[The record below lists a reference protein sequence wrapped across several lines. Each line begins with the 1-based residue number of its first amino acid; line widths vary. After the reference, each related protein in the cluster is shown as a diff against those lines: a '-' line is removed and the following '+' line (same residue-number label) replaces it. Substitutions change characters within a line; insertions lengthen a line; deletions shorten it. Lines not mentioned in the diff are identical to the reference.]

1 MMNGYGMGNG
11 SGGWIVMLVVWATL
25 IGLIAFA
32 IVRLVGA
39 GAGRGTHDGG
49 VEADAEPTPRE
60 ILDRRLARGEID
72 ADTYGAVADRL
83 AHRPG
88 R

>member
-1 MMNGYGMGNG
+1 MMNGHGTGIS
-11 SGGWIVMLVVWATL
+11 SGGWIVMLVIGATL

-32 IVRLVGA
+32 IVRLLGA
-39 GAGRGTHDGG
+39 GAGAGTLAGG
-49 VEADAEPTPRE
+49 ADTEPTPRE

-72 ADTYGAVADRL
+72 EETHTAVADRL
-83 AHRPG
+83 AHGAG